1 MTPRRRPAQTLRVG
15 LALAAALCVA
25 QPLGAQQPA
34 PAPAAAPV
42 PAPGA
47 APVPAPGSAPVPA
60 TPPGDPVVARVDGEP
75 ILLSDLTAAA
85 RDLPEELRGAPP
97 QMLYPLLLDQLVAGR
112 AVTAAARRA
121 GLDRDEA
128 VRARIRR
135 AEEQE
140 LQQAWLSAEIA
151 SRVTDA
157 AVRARYDQQIANRP
171 AEEEVHARHIL
182 VPTESEARAALAE
195 IRGGADFN
203 AVAQRRSTGPGS
215 REGGDLGFFRRGDMV
230 PEFAE
235 AAFALQAGQVSENP
249 VRSPFGWH
257 VIKVEARRQSAAPAF
272 DEVAQAIRQ
281 QLLEAEVQGAVER
294 ARTAARVE
302 RFNLDGSAPRPTDA
316 AEPPA
321 PAAPAA
327 RPGAPPIRR

>member
-1 MTPRRRPAQTLRVG
+1 MTPRRRPAHPLRVG
-15 LALAAALCVA
+15 LALAVALCAA

-34 PAPAAAPV
+34 PAPNA
-42 PAPGA
+42 
-47 APVPAPGSAPVPA
+47 APVPA
-60 TPPGDPVVARVDGEP
+60 TPPGDPVVARVDGQP
-75 ILLSDLTAAA
+75 ILLSDLAAAA
-85 RDLPEELRGAPP
+85 RELPEELRGAPP
-97 QMLYPLLLDQLVAGR
+97 QMLYPLLLDQLIAGR

-195 IRGGADFN
+195 IRGGADFT

-235 AAFALQAGQVSENP
+235 AAFALQAGQISENP

-257 VIKVEARRQSAAPAF
+257 VIKVEERRRAAPPPF
-272 DEVAQAIRQ
+272 EEVSNAIRQ
-281 QLLEAEVQGAVER
+281 QLLEAEVTAAVER
-294 ARTAARVE
+294 ARGEARIE

-321 PAAPAA
+321 PAAPPA
-327 RPGAPPIRR
+327 RPAAPIRR

>member
-1 MTPRRRPAQTLRVG
+1 MILRPRPALPSRAG
-15 LALAAALCVA
+15 LALVLCLAGADAVRA
-25 QPLGAQQPA
+25 QA
-34 PAPAAAPV
+34 PA
-42 PAPGA
+42 
-47 APVPAPGSAPVPA
+47 PA

-75 ILLSDLTAAA
+75 ILLSDLAAA
-85 RDLPEELRGAPP
+85 AQDLPEELRGAPP
-97 QMLYPLLLDQLVAGR
+97 QMLYPLILDQMIAGR

-121 GLDRDEA
+121 RLDQEPE

-140 LQQAWLSAEIA
+140 LQQAWLSREIA

-157 AVRARYDQQIANRP
+157 AIRARYDRDIANRP
-171 AEEEVHARHIL
+171 AEEEVRARHIL

-195 IRGGADFN
+195 VRGGADFT
-203 AVAQRRSTGPGS
+203 AVAQRRSSGPGA

-235 AAFALQAGQVSENP
+235 AAFALQPGQVSENP

-257 VIKVEARRQSAAPAF
+257 VIKVEERRQAAAPRF
-272 DEVAQAIRQ
+272 EEVAQAIRQ
-281 QLLEAEVQGAVER
+281 QLLEAEVQAAVER
-294 ARTAARVE
+294 ARGAAQVE
-302 RFNLDGSAPRPTDA
+302 RFNLDGSAPRPTDT

-321 PAAPAA
+321 PAAPPA
-327 RPGAPPIRR
+327 RPGAPIRR

>member
-1 MTPRRRPAQTLRVG
+1 MTLRFRPAAPVRAG
-15 LALAAALCVA
+15 LALALV
-25 QPLGAQQPA
+25 L
-34 PAPAAAPV
+34 AAAPAV
-42 PAPGA
+42 LAQPA
-47 APVPAPGSAPVPA
+47 PA

-75 ILLSDLTAAA
+75 ILLSDLASAA
-85 RDLPEELRGAPP
+85 RDLPEELRAAPT
-97 QMLYPLLLDQLVAGR
+97 QMLYPLLLDQLIAAR
-112 AVTAAARRA
+112 SVTAAARRA
-121 GLDRDEA
+121 RLDQDAE
-128 VRARIRR
+128 VRARMRR

-140 LQQAWLSAEIA
+140 LQQAWLSREIS

-157 AVRARYDQQIANRP
+157 AIRARYDREVANRP
-171 AEEEVHARHIL
+171 AEEEVRARHIL
-182 VPTESEARAALAE
+182 VPTETEARAALAE
-195 IRGGADFN
+195 IRGGADFT

-257 VIKVEARRQSAAPAF
+257 VIKVEERRRAAAPPF
-272 DEVAQAIRQ
+272 EEVAQAIRQ
-281 QLLEAEVQGAVER
+281 QLLEAEVQAAVER
-294 ARTAARVE
+294 ARAEARVE

-321 PAAPAA
+321 PAAPPA
-327 RPGAPPIRR
+327 RPGGPIRR

>member
-1 MTPRRRPAQTLRVG
+1 MTPRRRHAHPLRAG
-15 LALAAALCVA
+15 IALAIAICAAPALHA
-25 QPLGAQQPA
+25 QPA
-34 PAPAAAPV
+34 
-42 PAPGA
+42 
-47 APVPAPGSAPVPA
+47 PA
-60 TPPGDPVVARVDGEP
+60 TPPGDPVVARVDGQP
-75 ILLSDLTAAA
+75 ILLSDLAAAA

-97 QMLYPLLLDQLVAGR
+97 QMLYPLLLDQLIAGR

-121 GLDRDEA
+121 GLDQDEA

-140 LQQAWLSAEIA
+140 LQQAWLSREIA
-151 SRVTDA
+151 SRVTDDA
-157 AVRARYDQQIANRP
+157 IRARYDRDVANRP
-171 AEEEVHARHIL
+171 AEEEVRARHIL
-182 VPTESEARAALAE
+182 VPTESEAREALAE
-195 IRGGADFN
+195 VRGGADFT
-203 AVAQRRSTGPGS
+203 AVAQRRSTGPGA

-235 AAFALQAGQVSENP
+235 AAFALQAGQISENP

-257 VIKVEARRQSAAPAF
+257 VIKVEERRRAAAPALE
-272 DEVAQAIRQ
+272 EVSNAIRQ
-281 QLLEAEVQGAVER
+281 QLLEAEVTAAVDR
-294 ARTAARVE
+294 ARGEARIE

-327 RPGAPPIRR
+327 RPAAPIRR

>member
-1 MTPRRRPAQTLRVG
+1 MTQRLRPAHRIRQGLAAAAVVA
-15 LALAAALCVA
+15 LALAAAPGLQA
-25 QPLGAQQPA
+25 QPA
-34 PAPAAAPV
+34 PA
-42 PAPGA
+42 
-47 APVPAPGSAPVPA
+47 S
-60 TPPGDPVVARVDGEP
+60 PPGDPVVARVDGQP
-75 ILLSDLTAAA
+75 ILLSDLAAAA
-85 RDLPEELRGAPP
+85 RDLPEELRAAPT
-97 QMLYPLLLDQLVAGR
+97 QMLYPLLLDQLISGR
-112 AVTAAARRA
+112 AVSAAARRA
-121 GLDRDEA
+121 GLDRDEE

-140 LQQAWLSAEIA
+140 LQQAWLTREIA
-151 SRVTDA
+151 SRVTDE
-157 AVRARYDQQIANRP
+157 AVRARYDQEMARRP
-171 AEEEVHARHIL
+171 AEEEVRARHIL

-195 IRGGADFN
+195 IRGGADFQ
-203 AVAQRRSTGPGS
+203 AVAQRRSTGPGA

-257 VIKVEARRQSAAPAF
+257 VIKVEERRAAAPPPF
-272 DEVAQAIRQ
+272 DQVAQAIRQ
-281 QLLEAEVQGAVER
+281 QLLQAEVQAAVER
-294 ARTAARVE
+294 ARGAARVE

-327 RPGAPPIRR
+327 RPGGPIQR

>member
-1 MTPRRRPAQTLRVG
+1 MTQRFRPAPNLRAG
-15 LALAAALCVA
+15 FALAVALCAATALQA
-25 QPLGAQQPA
+25 Q
-34 PAPAAAPV
+34 
-42 PAPGA
+42 
-47 APVPAPGSAPVPA
+47 PVPA

-75 ILLSDLTAAA
+75 ILLSDLAAA
-85 RDLPEELRGAPP
+85 TRDLPEELRGAPT
-97 QMLYPLLLDQLVAGR
+97 QMLYPLLLDQIIAGR

-121 GLDRDEA
+121 GLDRDEE

-140 LQQAWLSAEIA
+140 LQQAWLTREIA

-157 AVRARYDQQIANRP
+157 AIRARYDRDVANRP
-171 AEEEVHARHIL
+171 AEDEVRARHIL

-195 IRGGADFN
+195 VRGGADFTE
-203 AVAQRRSTGPGS
+203 VAQRRSTGPGA

-235 AAFALQAGQVSENP
+235 AAFTLQAGQISENP

-257 VIKVEARRQSAAPAF
+257 VIKVEDRRRAAAPPF
-272 DEVAQAIRQ
+272 EEVSSAIRQ
-281 QLLEAEVQGAVER
+281 QLLEAEVSAAVER
-294 ARTAARVE
+294 ARGEARIE
-302 RFNLDGSAPRPTDA
+302 RFNLDGSAPRPTDS

-321 PAAPAA
+321 PAAPPA
-327 RPGAPPIRR
+327 RPAAPIRR

>member
-1 MTPRRRPAQTLRVG
+1 MTQRFRPATPLRAG
-15 LALAAALCVA
+15 LALALALAAAPLA
-25 QPLGAQQPA
+25 QAQ
-34 PAPAAAPV
+34 
-42 PAPGA
+42 
-47 APVPAPGSAPVPA
+47 PVPA

-75 ILLSDLTAAA
+75 ILLSDITAAA
-85 RDLPEELRGAPP
+85 QELPEELRAAPP
-97 QMLYPLLLDQLVAGR
+97 QMLYPLLLDQVIAGR

-121 GLDRDEA
+121 RLDQDAE

-140 LQQAWLSAEIA
+140 LQQAWLSREIA
-151 SRVTDA
+151 TRVTDEA
-157 AVRARYDQQIANRP
+157 IRARYDREIAGRP
-171 AEEEVHARHIL
+171 AEEEVRARHIL
-182 VPTESEARAALAE
+182 VPTETEARAALAE
-195 IRGGADFN
+195 VRGGADFT
-203 AVAQRRSTGPGS
+203 AVAQRRSTGPGA

-257 VIKVEARRQSAAPAF
+257 VIKVEERRRAAPPPF
-272 DEVAQAIRQ
+272 EEVAPAIRQ

-294 ARTAARVE
+294 ARAEARVE
-302 RFNLDGSAPRPTDA
+302 RFNLDGSAPRPIDA

-321 PAAPAA
+321 PAAPPA
-327 RPGAPPIRR
+327 RPGAPIRR

>member
-1 MTPRRRPAQTLRVG
+1 MTPRRRPAHPLRAG
-15 LALAAALCVA
+15 LALAIALGAA
-25 QPLGAQQPA
+25 QPLSAQQPA
-34 PAPAAAPV
+34 PAAPPAAAPT
-42 PAPGA
+42 
-47 APVPAPGSAPVPA
+47 PA
-60 TPPGDPVVARVDGEP
+60 TPPGDTVVARVDGDP
-75 ILLSDLTAAA
+75 ITLADLTVAA
-85 RDLPEELRGAPP
+85 RELPEELRAAPP
-97 QMLYPLLLDQLVAGR
+97 NVLYPLLLDQLIAGR

-121 GLDRDEA
+121 GLDRDDA

-140 LQQAWLSAEIA
+140 LQQAWLTAEIG

-182 VPTESEARAALAE
+182 VPTESEARTALAE
-195 IRGGADFN
+195 IRGGADFT
-203 AVAQRRSTGPGS
+203 AVAQRMSTGPGS

-235 AAFALQAGQVSENP
+235 AAFALQPGQVSEP

-257 VIKVEARRQSAAPAF
+257 VIKVEERRRAAPPSFEDA
-272 DEVAQAIRQ
+272 ATAIRQ
-281 QLLEAEVQGAVER
+281 QLLEAEVQAAVAR
-294 ARTAARVE
+294 ARDGVRVE
-302 RFNLDGSAPRPTDA
+302 RFNLDGSAPRPTDS

-327 RPGAPPIRR
+327 RPGGPVRR

>member
-1 MTPRRRPAQTLRVG
+1 MTLRPRPAFMLRAG
-15 LALAAALCVA
+15 LALALAAGLPGLALA
-25 QPLGAQQPA
+25 QPT
-34 PAPAAAPV
+34 
-42 PAPGA
+42 
-47 APVPAPGSAPVPA
+47 PA

-75 ILLSDLTAAA
+75 ILLSDLAAAA
-85 RDLPEELRGAPP
+85 RDLPEEVRGAPP
-97 QMLYPLLLDQLVAGR
+97 QMLYPLLLDQMIAGR

-121 GLDRDEA
+121 GLDREEE

-140 LQQAWLSAEIA
+140 LQQAWLSREIA
-151 SRVTDA
+151 TRVTDEA
-157 AVRARYDQQIANRP
+157 IRARYDREIAARP
-171 AEEEVHARHIL
+171 AEEEVRARHIL
-182 VPTESEARAALAE
+182 VPTETEARAALAE
-195 IRGGADFN
+195 IRGGADFM

-257 VIKVEARRQSAAPAF
+257 VIKVEERRRSAPPPF
-272 DEVAQAIRQ
+272 EEVSQAIRQ
-281 QLLEAEVQGAVER
+281 QLLEAEVQAAVER

-321 PAAPAA
+321 PAAPA
-327 RPGAPPIRR
+327 RPGAAPIRR